1 MLSNF
6 YAIKKKKM
14 PYDELGPKDLSILTG
29 MKKSI
34 FENLEKPCV
43 IVVICDDAD
52 MTSLLEDTEGKLTE
66 GVQIALRKSAIKA
79 IEDNFERYSAK
90 SIFFFFIKLHLSELY
105 QVHSRKFYF
114 SECLTE

>member
-14 PYDELGPKDLSILTG
+14 LYDELGPKDLSILTG

-34 FENLEKPCV
+34 LINLEKPCV

-52 MTSLLEDTEGKLTE
+52 MTSLLEDTKGKLTQ
-66 GVQIALRKSAIKA
+66 GVQRAL
-79 IEDNFERYSAK
+79 
-90 SIFFFFIKLHLSELY
+90 
-105 QVHSRKFYF
+105 
-114 SECLTE
+114 